1 MRLVVMFDIPNS
13 SPSLRRQYGTFRKH
27 LIAEGFSMEQF
38 SVYSRPVATR
48 EACSALIARM
58 RPHLPEAGRVTVL
71 ELTEK
76 QYARRHQL
84 VGRPATVATEGRLA
98 QLTLLL

>member
-38 SVYSRPVATR
+38 SVYSRP
-48 EACSALIARM
+48 S
-58 RPHLPEAGRVTVL
+58 
-71 ELTEK
+71 
-76 QYARRHQL
+76 
-84 VGRPATVATEGRLA
+84 
-98 QLTLLL
+98 